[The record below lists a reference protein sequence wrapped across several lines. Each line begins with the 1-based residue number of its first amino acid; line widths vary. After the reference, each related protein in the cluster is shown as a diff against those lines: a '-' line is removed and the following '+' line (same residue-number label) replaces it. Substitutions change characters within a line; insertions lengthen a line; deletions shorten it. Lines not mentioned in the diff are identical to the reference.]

1 MDVSKKKKGKGKGC
15 RWLAAAMAF
24 FALPAGASEAVV
36 CTLTTATGAAASTAS
51 CTTGSATWTQGSQV
65 LMQCTTDV
73 YVSSTTTLNGGAVTA
88 ATSSAELVDFTNN
101 KDKVLVLLDK
111 NDLHISVLAVTTA
124 GTCKFMKTQR
134 KKPVY

>member
-1 MDVSKKKKGKGKGC
+1 MVEKKKKGKGKGC
-15 RWLAAAMAF
+15 RWLVAAALLL
-24 FALPAGASEAVV
+24 ALPVTASEKVD
-36 CTLTTATGAAASTAS
+36 CTLTTGTGAAVSTAS

-73 YVSSTTTLNGGAVTA
+73 YVSSTTTLNGGTVTA
-88 ATSSAELVDFTNN
+88 ATSSMEMVDFTNN
-101 KDKVLVLLDK
+101 KDKVLILLDK
-111 NDLHISVLAVTTA
+111 NDLHVSVLAVTSA